1 MNVHGGTITYEAT
14 YAVPAPTTTRG
25 VSTKLGA
32 SADGK
37 QISYGSGRCAILRSL
52 DAGGPT
58 LSLGHAAPVTVAKI
72 ISPYYTASGDASGA
86 LKVWDTTGNYSLKFE
101 AKPISRINDIAF
113 DGEGKRLVVVG
124 EGRSSWGAT
133 FSLDTG
139 SSIGEVAGHSK
150 CINGVAMRPQRPF
163 RAVTGSD
170 DFSVV
175 LMNGVPFKFTS
186 QSRRHRRFVQSMDYA
201 PDGKLFLSAGSDGR
215 VFLYD
220 GTTGEDKGELVDG
233 DTAHASGVYAGA
245 FSRDS
250 RQIATSA
257 ADAQVKLWDV
267 ETSKVVKTW
276 DFASSEN
283 SLQQQQVGNVW
294 AGSSIVSLSF
304 SGNLNILDPRSD
316 TPVSTLYGHQNPTTA
331 VIADPISSSST
342 FFSGDSTG
350 RVLRVEASGQ
360 TEPLENTHSGLVVD
374 FVEDG
379 KGAIYSTGYDD
390 TIKTLSGG
398 KTFDSKTIATAG
410 QPKGLAVSTSDGTLY
425 VATASEVQV
434 IVGGSKKSFV
444 PASSTCIAASSDGSY
459 VAVGTEQSTV
469 LLFDS
474 KDKSS
479 LRILATIEL
488 RASASSLAFSTDST
502 HLAVGLSTGKIPF
515 YEVSTPKLVHSRWA
529 DSTARIHS
537 LAFNTSGTHLAA
549 ASLDESIRVYSIKS
563 PSIVLASKNAHRGGV
578 STVVWTGDE
587 GLVSAGADG
596 AVKKWVIKFA

>member
-1 MNVHGGTITYEAT
+1 MNVHEGTITYEAT
-14 YAVPAPTTTRG
+14 YAVPAPTSTRG

-37 QISYGSGRCAILRSL
+37 QISYGSGRSAIVRSL
-52 DAGGPT
+52 DPGGPT
-58 LSLGHAAPVTVAKI
+58 LSLGHAAPVTVTKI
-72 ISPYYTASGDASGA
+72 ISPYYAASGDASGA
-86 LKVWDTTGNYSLKFE
+86 LKVWDTTGNYSLKLE

-150 CINGVAMRPQRPF
+150 VINSVAMRPQRPF

-186 QSRRHRRFVQSMDYA
+186 QSRRHQRFVQSMDYA
-201 PDGKLFLSAGSDGR
+201 PDGKLFFSAGSDGR

-233 DTAHASGVYAGA
+233 QAAHASGVYAGA

-250 RQIATSA
+250 KQIATSS

-267 ETSKVVKTW
+267 ETSKVVKAW
-276 DFASSEN
+276 DFASSGN

-304 SGNLNILDPRSD
+304 SGNLNVLDPRSD
-316 TPVSTLYGHQNPTTA
+316 TPISTLYGHQNPTTA
-331 VIADPISSSST
+331 VIADPQSSST

-350 RVLRVEASGQ
+350 RVLRVEASGR
-360 TEPLENTHSGLVVD
+360 TEPLENAHSGLVVD

-379 KGAIYSTGYDD
+379 KGTIYSTGYDD

-398 KTFDSKTIATAG
+398 TEFDSKTLPTAG

-425 VATASEVQV
+425 VATSIEVQV
-434 IVGGSKKSFV
+434 IVGGSKTSSTPV
-444 PASSTCIAASSDGSY
+444 ASTCIAASSDGAY
-459 VAVGTEQSTV
+459 IAVGTEQSTV
-469 LLFDS
+469 VLYSS
-474 KDKSS
+474 KDKSCLQLLS
-479 LRILATIEL
+479 TIEL
-488 RASASSLAFSTDST
+488 RASASSLAFSPDST
-502 HLAVGLSTGKIPF
+502 HLAVGLSTGKIPL
-515 YEVSTPKLVHSRWA
+515 YEVASHKLVHSRWA
-529 DSTARIHS
+529 DSTARIHA
-537 LAFNTSGTHLAA
+537 LAFNQSGTHLVA
-549 ASLDESIRVYSIKS
+549 ASLDESIRVYSLKN

-578 STVVWTGDE
+578 SGVVWNGEE
-587 GLVSAGADG
+587 GLVSSGADG
-596 AVKKWVIKFA
+596 AVKKWGVEFA